1 MAALIVVHF
10 EPAQLLPKRR
20 SGNDR
25 QRHAVLLQVVLVAE
39 KSVKLGSLED
49 LNLSGAI
56 DEGDRECDEVEDHER
71 LSDNGYE
78 GAKLGLV
85 HATALVIH
93 AHWMTK
99 DVQRDK
105 EIDDFTHLQI
115 LFFNY

>member
-1 MAALIVVHF
+1 MAALVVFQF
-10 EPAQLLPKRR
+10 ETAQFLPKRR
-20 SGNDR
+20 GSNDR
-25 QRHAVLLQVVLVAE
+25 ECHVVVLQVELVAE

-93 AHWMTK
+93 THWMPK
-99 DVQRDK
+99 DV
-105 EIDDFTHLQI
+105 
-115 LFFNY
+115 